1 MKVLLVLFASAFFI
15 NVNAQ
20 KMKEYKIEIAVKASK
35 EKVWEVITNFEN
47 YPSWNSVLKMESNNN
62 LIVGNKFKVTITQP
76 NGKSSNFKAKA
87 VSKNDFKSFSATQ
100 VVMLNWFFKATHSFI
115 IEEVDE
121 QNVVFIQKWELKGI
135 IASLFRKKIFKE
147 LEIFKK
153 MNREL
158 KELVEQ

>member
-76 NGKSSNFKAKA
+76 NWKRR
-87 VSKNDFKSFSATQ
+87 T
-100 VVMLNWFFKATHSFI
+100 
-115 IEEVDE
+115 
-121 QNVVFIQKWELKGI
+121 
-135 IASLFRKKIFKE
+135 
-147 LEIFKK
+147 
-153 MNREL
+153 
-158 KELVEQ
+158 

>member
-76 NGKSSNFKAKA
+76 NGKSSNFKAK
-87 VSKNDFKSFSATQ
+87 VDKPGK
-100 VVMLNWFFKATHSFI
+100 VTHLRRMKLTR
-115 IEEVDE
+115 V
-121 QNVVFIQKWELKGI
+121 NELPRFDL
-135 IASLFRKKIFKE
+135 SLG
-147 LEIFKK
+147 
-153 MNREL
+153 
-158 KELVEQ
+158 

>member
-62 LIVGNKFKVTITQP
+62 LIVYVPKFKKLTFSTAFQ
-76 NGKSSNFKAKA
+76 KSTSYF
-87 VSKNDFKSFSATQ
+87 
-100 VVMLNWFFKATHSFI
+100 
-115 IEEVDE
+115 DE
-121 QNVVFIQKWELKGI
+121 IHTK
-135 IASLFRKKIFKE
+135 
-147 LEIFKK
+147 
-153 MNREL
+153 
-158 KELVEQ
+158 

>member
-76 NGKSSNFKAKA
+76 LRS
-87 VSKNDFKSFSATQ
+87 
-100 VVMLNWFFKATHSFI
+100 
-115 IEEVDE
+115 E
-121 QNVVFIQKWELKGI
+121 IQKTDFFHCIPKINI
-135 IASLFRKKIFKE
+135 IFR
-147 LEIFKK
+147 
-153 MNREL
+153 
-158 KELVEQ
+158 